1 MLTARYELQHK
12 NISYFNANPIFT
24 RSTSYIETGFQ
35 RSSLG
40 SSTTN
45 TSSVE
50 DSHYEQ
56 LELEPL
62 FDAVTVVK
70 PYKPCSLFSFC
81 FENGL

>member
-1 MLTARYELQHK
+1 M
-12 NISYFNANPIFT
+12 
-24 RSTSYIETGFQ
+24 ETGFR

-40 SSTTN
+40 SRTN

-56 LELEPL
+56 LELELL